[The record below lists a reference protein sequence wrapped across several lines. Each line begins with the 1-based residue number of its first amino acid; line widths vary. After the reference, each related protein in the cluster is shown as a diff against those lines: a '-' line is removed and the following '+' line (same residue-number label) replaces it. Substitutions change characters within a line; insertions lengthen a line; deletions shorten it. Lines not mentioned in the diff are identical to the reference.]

1 MALKCEEVRDRF
13 SALWENGL
21 DPVEEVEVRGHLDLC
36 SECQKEFARFDKTLH
51 MLHSVQEVEVPE
63 GFLPGIYEKM
73 EKQKTQSLS
82 HEKVRRGWLILS
94 HPWRLP
100 AQALAM
106 VAIVFLALYLTQMMP
121 GESLR
126 MKRLDEAKLKP
137 SQPTDQ
143 VVVNRALATKEDK
156 QETLQTPKEKARA
169 ATGEKG
175 SILTQADALRGSA
188 SSEAPATPAAS
199 KPSPAQQMEEKKT
212 ASPSAGKRMEERE
225 VMNRSNEKIGDEGA
239 GGRPLADAPQE
250 APHPQKAEAPQPP
263 LLKAKKGVGM
273 GATGEVNFPGLKPSE
288 EIVLK
293 SDDPI
298 KRVSQIQELV
308 KQFKGEILN
317 LEGNNLFVSL
327 PDTSLQEFKKQLEG
341 ARPSTQKRALP
352 LREGRVGPVA
362 EGGSKRRETGEKDK
376 ETLKSDDGKEGRII
390 VRIILIEE

>member
-51 MLHSVQEVEVPE
+51 MLHSVREVEVPE

-73 EKQKTQSLS
+73 EKRKPQSLS
-82 HEKVRRGWLILS
+82 HEKARRGWLILS

-121 GESLR
+121 DESLR

-143 VVVNRALATKEDK
+143 VVANRALVKKEDK
-156 QETLQTPKEKARA
+156 QETLQTPKDKART

-188 SSEAPATPAAS
+188 STEAPASS

-250 APHPQKAEAPQPP
+250 APHPQKAEAPQLP

-273 GATGEVNFPGLKPSE
+273 GATGDVNSLGLKPSE

-293 SDDPI
+293 SDDPK

-341 ARPSTQKRALP
+341 VRPSAQKQALP
-352 LREGRVGPVA
+352 SREGRVGPVA

-376 ETLKSDDGKEGRII
+376 ETLKSDDGKEVRII